1 MNLEEKANTYSE
13 AVEFL
18 RDKTP
23 DDIKE
28 YLSELNKKYE
38 RTIDAQAKLEEQLN
52 LVKQIRASCV
62 SCFLNIHRV
71 NKLGDLPLVFIEEE
85 HNEYQKVVI
94 VKVLSEAERKIDHQ
108 SFNVTQ
114 WNKQ

>member
-38 RTIDAQAKLEEQLN
+38 QTIDAQTALEERLK

-71 NKLGDLPLVFIEEE
+71 KKLGDLPLVFIEEE

-94 VKVLSEAERKIDHQ
+94 VKVLSESERKIDHQ
-108 SFNVTQ
+108 SFNLTQ